1 MRKHFKMISK
11 TLVKELRSSAQWL
24 TKESILDILE
34 ERISQ
39 AEKAEAEAK
48 ENKPPQP
55 TQAEVEEIVRQ
66 MNF

>member
-1 MRKHFKMISK
+1 MIIK
-11 TLVKELRSSAQWL
+11 TLIQELRSSAQWL

-39 AEKAEAEAK
+39 QEKEAAK
-48 ENKPPQP
+48 ENKPTQP

>member
-1 MRKHFKMISK
+1 M
-11 TLVKELRSSAQWL
+11 SSHHRGPIV
-24 TKESILDILE
+24 TGK
-34 ERISQ
+34 Q

>member
-1 MRKHFKMISK
+1 MIIK
-11 TLVKELRSSAQWL
+11 TLIQELRSSAQWL

-39 AEKAEAEAK
+39 QGKEAAK
-48 ENKPPQP
+48 ENKPTQP

>member
-1 MRKHFKMISK
+1 MGKHFKMISK
-11 TLVKELRSSAQWL
+11 TLVQELRSSAQWL

-39 AEKAEAEAK
+39 QEKEAAEAK

>member
-1 MRKHFKMISK
+1 MISK
-11 TLVKELRSSAQWL
+11 TLVQELRSSAQWL

-48 ENKPPQP
+48 ENKPTQP